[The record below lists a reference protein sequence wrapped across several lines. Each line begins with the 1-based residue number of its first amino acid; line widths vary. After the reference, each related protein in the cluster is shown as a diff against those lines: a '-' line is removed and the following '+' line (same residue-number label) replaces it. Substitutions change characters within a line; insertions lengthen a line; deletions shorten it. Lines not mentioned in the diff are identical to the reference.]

1 MLLKRAGNLTLIP
14 ACEKSSKY
22 GENEQVFSDTRK
34 SGCCHNIGLRNCM
47 LGGTHYCCDRQW
59 KREWVGGWLSDFPGK
74 DSSSV
79 QWYGGRCSS
88 RNSWFLNVLFSLFS
102 AAID

>member
-34 SGCCHNIGLRNCM
+34 SGCCHNIGLRNCT

-59 KREWVGGWLSDFPGK
+59 KREWVGGCQTSQAK
-74 DSSSV
+74 IQAV
-79 QWYGGRCSS
+79 CSGTVDGVPAGTAGS
-88 RNSWFLNVLFSLFS
+88 
-102 AAID
+102 